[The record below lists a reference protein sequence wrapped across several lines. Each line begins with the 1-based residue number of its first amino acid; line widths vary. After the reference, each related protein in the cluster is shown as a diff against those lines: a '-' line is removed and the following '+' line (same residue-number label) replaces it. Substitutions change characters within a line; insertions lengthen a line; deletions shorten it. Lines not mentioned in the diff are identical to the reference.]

1 MYIDD
6 RVKHVLIFF
15 GIIVLVVVSLM
26 FNKNFRINKYITEE
40 YEPKFIV
47 NDLYKSKEINYRL
60 ALNEEEKAM
69 YEKII
74 NNLIVFEK
82 NFEIDLSSYFYDH
95 SYEYFDKIGNLF
107 SMILMDHPELIHV
120 GTISYSVDPAT
131 GIVIISPEY
140 VMSSNDYNNNVIEIK
155 NIINSV
161 KEATKDMNEFEKIK
175 YVYDFIGKSNQYGDI
190 EDLRA
195 QSAYSAF
202 SSNLSPVCAGYSKA
216 SEILFNNIGIKSL
229 LIHGESEY
237 ALFLGIPH
245 AWNIVSIDESFYL
258 YDVTM
263 SSNAQTEQLFY
274 SGFLINGKKHSPS
287 IKKTYPY
294 LNGLKYKEIYL
305 KNN

>member
-1 MYIDD
+1 MYIDA
-6 RVKHVLIFF
+6 RVKHVLIFI
-15 GIIVLVVVSLM
+15 GVIILLILSLM
-26 FNKNFRINKYITEE
+26 FYKNYRISRYITRE

-60 ALNEEEKAM
+60 ILNKEEKEL

-74 NNLIVFEK
+74 SNLVSFEES
-82 NFEIDLSSYFYDH
+82 FDIDLSNYFYDR
-95 SYEYFDKIGNLF
+95 SYEYRDKIGDLF

-120 GTISYSVDPAT
+120 GTIGYRITPT
-131 GIVIISPEY
+131 GIVTILPKY
-140 VMSSNDYNNNVIEIK
+140 VMSKDEYTNNIVEIK
-155 NIINSV
+155 NIIDSV

-216 SEILFNNIGIKSL
+216 SEILFNNLGIKSL

-245 AWNIVSIDESFYL
+245 AWNIISIDGSFYL

-263 SSNAQTEQLFY
+263 SSNAQSEKSFY
-274 SGFLINGKKHSPS
+274 RGFLINGKKHLPRF
-287 IKKTYPY
+287 KKTYPY
-294 LNGLKYKEIYL
+294 LSGLKYKEIYL
-305 KNN
+305 KDN